1 MNLKR
6 IDLEALKPL
15 FDELNTAFTAA
26 GVDFYLIGAIAKEYW
41 FNRGGKTSA
50 GTKDIDFAVLVASQE
65 DYGNIRN
72 HLKDKGYSDTKE
84 NAYVLISP
92 TGVQIDILPFGEIE
106 IDESVKIIGEG
117 MTSIRVNGFKEV
129 YNAGTEEA
137 ELSTGHIFKAA
148 TLPAIVLLKL
158 IAYDDR
164 PEARLKDARDVAS
177 IVQHFFDLQSD
188 FIYEY
193 HVNLFEDESDKDIVD
208 IGAIVIGRE
217 LKKLCADNGA
227 LKKRIQDI
235 LEREIA
241 GGADS
246 KFIRQMVQE
255 TQSNAEKMQ
264 NWLIHLIT
272 GYISY

>member
-72 HLKDKGYSDTKE
+72 YLKDKGYSDTKE

-106 IDESVKIIGEG
+106 IDETVKIIGEG

-272 GYISY
+272 GYTSY

>member
-72 HLKDKGYSDTKE
+72 YLKDKGYSDTKE

-106 IDESVKIIGEG
+106 IDETVKVIGEG

-217 LKKLCADNGA
+217 LKKLCADNGP

-241 GGADS
+241 GSADS

-272 GYISY
+272 GYTSY